1 MWDFATWGNV
11 RMPYKKAK
19 QNQIDL
25 YRLLKAYEIDATRL
39 SKMLGC
45 SFPTAKKKLDDP
57 GKLTVDELM
66 VISTK
71 GHVAIERIR
80 EAIG

>member
-1 MWDFATWGNV
+1 
-11 RMPYKKAK
+11 MPYKKSK

-25 YRLLKAYEIDATRL
+25 YRLLKAYEIDATKL

-66 VISTK
+66 VISSK
-71 GHVAIERIR
+71 GHVAIDLIR
-80 EAIG
+80 GAIG

>member
-1 MWDFATWGNV
+1 
-11 RMPYKKAK
+11 MPYKKIK
-19 QNQIDL
+19 QNQIEL
-25 YRLLKAYEIDATRL
+25 HRLLKAYELNATALARIL
-39 SKMLGC
+39 NC

-71 GHVAIERIR
+71 GHVAIDLIR
-80 EAIG
+80 EAIKA